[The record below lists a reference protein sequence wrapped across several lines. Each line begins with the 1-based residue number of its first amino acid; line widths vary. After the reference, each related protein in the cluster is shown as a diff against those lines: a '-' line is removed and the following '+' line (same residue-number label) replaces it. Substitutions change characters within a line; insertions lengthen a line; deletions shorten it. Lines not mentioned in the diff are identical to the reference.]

1 MKVDTKEVNP
11 AFQSIIQNPG
21 QKVFSDANF
30 FIPPDRSEVAKV
42 RAYSFT
48 DFKECWLIPL
58 LSEFTGLAIHESVYD
73 ELVADSVKEYADEQT
88 SCIPSKLRIHYDSE
102 LSGLEEALRNTYINK
117 IAVHSLYNPT
127 RDNAKDRGEVRSL
140 SFMAVKQF
148 LYFAANDAL
157 PVRLIKDAA
166 KLLTGLD
173 DMQIVQMYEL
183 IYYLY
188 KTGRYDNKAL
198 RILYKYQYYLTAGDK
213 RINPEWGCFVEQMD
227 LLYNGIL

>member
-21 QKVFSDANF
+21 QKVFLDANF

-73 ELVADSVKEYADEQT
+73 ELVSDSVKEYADEQT

>member
-21 QKVFSDANF
+21 QKVFLDANF

-73 ELVADSVKEYADEQT
+73 ELVANSVKEYADEQT

>member
-21 QKVFSDANF
+21 QKVFLDANF

-58 LSEFTGLAIHESVYD
+58 LSEFAGLAIHESVYD
-73 ELVADSVKEYADEQT
+73 ELVADSIKEYADEQT

-102 LSGLEEALRNTYINK
+102 LSSLEEALRNTYINK

-166 KLLTGLD
+166 KLMTGLD

-188 KTGRYDNKAL
+188 KTGRYDNKDL

-213 RINPEWGCFVEQMD
+213 RINPEWGCFIEQMD

>member
-21 QKVFSDANF
+21 QKVFLDANF

-58 LSEFTGLAIHESVYD
+58 LSEFAGLAIHESVYD
-73 ELVADSVKEYADEQT
+73 ELVADSIKEYADEQT

-102 LSGLEEALRNTYINK
+102 LSSSEEALRNTYINK

-183 IYYLY
+183 IYFLY